1 MIRITTIMLLA
12 LLASCDE
19 NNYYCPPKDDQPQTP
34 VNDPDTGVF
43 NPPVCECPPD
53 EEPTPHGCPP
63 GGGAPVPE
71 PGTML
76 LVGSGLAAGASFSR
90 RRKKKREEA
99 EEASK
104 DV

>member
-19 NNYYCPPKDDQPQTP
+19 NNYYCPPKDDQPQAP

-53 EEPTPHGCPP
+53 EEPEEPTPHDCPP
-63 GGGAPVPE
+63 GGAPVPE
-71 PGTML
+71 PGTMF
-76 LVGSGLAAGASFSR
+76 LVGSGLAAGAAFSR
-90 RRKKKREEA
+90 RRKKRQ
-99 EEASK
+99 EASK
-104 DV
+104 NV